1 MESGQ
6 DNKYLLIDDK
16 GMVIEQNEAFND
28 NILGDICDIIHKG
41 KKVSHEN
48 ETVVSIQF
56 EKSNLV
62 IVNDSNK
69 KLSVCSLSNKSNW
82 LSQYKNSFEY

>member
-1 MESGQ
+1 MESVQ

-16 GMVIEQNEAFND
+16 GMVIEQNEAFSD

-69 KLSVCSLSNKSNW
+69 KLSVCSLSNKSN
-82 LSQYKNSFEY
+82 

>member
-1 MESGQ
+1 MEGEKDSH
-6 DNKYLLIDDK
+6 NYLLLDEK

-41 KKVSHEN
+41 KEISEGN
-48 ETVVSIQF
+48 EMVVSVQF

-62 IVNDSNK
+62 IVNDSDK
-69 KLSVCSLSNKSNW
+69 KISVCSLSNK
-82 LSQYKNSFEY
+82 